1 MFLTPIETNNMT
13 EAIIEAGHNFQVDKI
28 NLKTTSLDEEFSDIH
43 VPAHVGIVRK
53 DSKQYL
59 GTVGKGW
66 EPVQPHVLYDLA
78 SELIESTG
86 GRITGS
92 FNMMDGAVIGI
103 ELNLGERE
111 YVDGDKVQLNF
122 LMLTSFNGMY
132 GIAGHATITR
142 QNSQINTSSKVYN
155 LRHTK
160 FVGNRLEVVKNILK
174 YYEKEIE
181 NFDKKMEGLANKRMT
196 SKDAIEWFKSL
207 FPEPKS
213 TVAERKLENQ
223 VITFLDCLENGRGT
237 QIQGVKGTSYAA
249 YMALAEYINHFRSVR
264 VHNGRDEDEVRFQS
278 IHFGTGN
285 NLAQKGLN
293 KLAKDIVVEFTEDEF
308 LLD

>member
-1 MFLTPIETNNMT
+1 MFLTPIDSTNQT
-13 EAIIEAGHNFQVDKI
+13 EAMIEAGHNFVVDKI
-28 NLKTTSLDEEFSDIH
+28 RLRTHSMDEEFNGIDA
-43 VPAHVGIVRK
+43 PAHVGIVRM
-53 DSKQYL
+53 DTKQYL

-78 SELIESTG
+78 NELKDSMDGKIEA
-86 GRITGS
+86 S

-103 ELNLGERE
+103 NLNLGERE
-111 YVDGDKVQLNF
+111 YVEGDKVKLSF

-132 GIAGHATITR
+132 GIAGHATMSR
-142 QNSQINTSSKVYN
+142 QESSINTSSKVYN

-160 FVGNRLEVVKNILK
+160 YVANRLTVVKEILK
-174 YYEKEIE
+174 YYEREIE
-181 NFDKKMEGLANKRMT
+181 NFDKKMQGLVNKRMST
-196 SKDAIEWFKSL
+196 KDALEWFRSL

-213 TVAERKLENQ
+213 TVAEKKLENQ
-223 VITFLDCLENGRGT
+223 VILFLDCLENGTRANVR
-237 QIQGVKGTSYAA
+237 GVKGTSYGA
-249 YMALAEYINHFRSVR
+249 YMALAEYINHHRSVR

-285 NLAQKGLN
+285 NLAQRGLN

>member
-1 MFLTPIETNNMT
+1 MFLKEITAQHHH
-13 EAIIEAGHNFQVDKI
+13 EAIIEAGHNFVVSKI
-28 NLKTTSLDEEFSDIH
+28 NLQTTNIDAEFDGIH
-43 VPAHVGIVRK
+43 VPAHVGIVRT

-66 EPVQPHVLYDLA
+66 EPVQPYVLYELA
-78 SELIESTG
+78 QELIESTG
-86 GRITGS
+86 GKITGS
-92 FNMMDGAVIGI
+92 FSMMDGAVIGI

-111 YVDGDKVQLNF
+111 YVEGDKVQLNF

-142 QNSQINTSSKVYN
+142 QEAQMNTSSRVYN

-160 FVGNRLEVVKNILK
+160 YVANRLEVVKEILK
-174 YYEKEIE
+174 YYEREIE
-181 NFDKKMEGLANKRMT
+181 NFDKKMQGLVNKHMNT
-196 SKDAIEWFKSL
+196 KQALEWFRSL

-223 VITFLDCLENGRGT
+223 VAIFMSCLEDQRQRG
-237 QIQGVKGTSYAA
+237 VRGTSYAA
-249 YMALAEYINHFRSVR
+249 YMALAEYINHHRSVR
-264 VHNGRDEDEVRFQS
+264 VHNGRDVEEVRFQS
-278 IHFGTGN
+278 VHFGTGN
-285 NLAQKGLN
+285 TLAQKGLN
-293 KLAKDIVVEFTEDEF
+293 SLAKDIVVEFSEDEF

>member
-1 MFLTPIETNNMT
+1 MFLKEVTSQFHH
-13 EAIIEAGHNFQVDKI
+13 EAIIEAGHNFVVSKI
-28 NLKTTSLDEEFSDIH
+28 NLQTVSTFGEFDGIH
-43 VPAHVGIVRK
+43 VPAHVGIVRT
-53 DSKQYL
+53 DTKQYL

-86 GRITGS
+86 GKISGS
-92 FNMMDGAVIGI
+92 FSMMDGAVIGI

-111 YVDGDKVQLNF
+111 YVEGDKVQLNF

-142 QNSQINTSSKVYN
+142 QEAQINTSSRVYN

-160 FVGNRLEVVKNILK
+160 YVANRLEVVKEILK
-174 YYEKEIE
+174 YYEREIE
-181 NFDKKMEGLANKRMT
+181 NFDKKMQGLVNKRMNT
-196 SKDAIEWFKSL
+196 KQALEWFRSL

-213 TVAERKLENQ
+213 TVAEKKLENQ
-223 VITFLDCLENGRGT
+223 VEIFLSCLEDQRQRG
-237 QIQGVKGTSYAA
+237 VRGTSYAA
-249 YMALAEYINHFRSVR
+249 YMALAEYINHHRSVR

-278 IHFGTGN
+278 VHFGTGN
-285 NLAQKGLN
+285 TLAQKGLN
-293 KLAKDIVVEFTEDEF
+293 SLAKDIVVEFSEDEF

>member
-1 MFLTPIETNNMT
+1 MFLTPIDSTNQT
-13 EAIIEAGHNFQVDKI
+13 EAMIEAGHNFVVDKI
-28 NLKTTSLDEEFSDIH
+28 RLRTHSMDEEFNGIDA
-43 VPAHVGIVRK
+43 PAHVGIVRM
-53 DSKQYL
+53 DTKQYL

-78 SELIESTG
+78 NELKDSMDGKIEA
-86 GRITGS
+86 S

-103 ELNLGERE
+103 NLNLGERE
-111 YVDGDKVQLNF
+111 YVEGDKVKLSF

-132 GIAGHATITR
+132 GIAGHATMSR
-142 QNSQINTSSKVYN
+142 QESSINTSSKGYN

-160 FVGNRLEVVKNILK
+160 YVTNRLTVVKEILK
-174 YYEKEIE
+174 YYEREIE
-181 NFDKKMEGLANKRMT
+181 NFDKKMQGLVNKRMST
-196 SKDAIEWFKSL
+196 KDALEWFRSL

-213 TVAERKLENQ
+213 TVAEKKLENQ
-223 VITFLDCLENGRGT
+223 VILFLDCLENGTRANVR
-237 QIQGVKGTSYAA
+237 GVKGTSYGA
-249 YMALAEYINHFRSVR
+249 YMALAEYINHHRSVR

-285 NLAQKGLN
+285 NLAQRGLN

>member
-1 MFLTPIETNNMT
+1 MFLKEITSDHHH
-13 EAIIEAGHNFQVDKI
+13 EAIIEAGHNFVVSKI
-28 NLKTTSLDEEFSDIH
+28 NLQTTNIDTEFDGIH
-43 VPAHVGIVRK
+43 VPAHVGIVRT
-53 DSKQYL
+53 DTKQYL

-78 SELIESTG
+78 HELMDSTG

-92 FNMMDGAVIGI
+92 FSMMDGAVIGI

-111 YVDGDKVQLNF
+111 YVEGDKVQLNF

-142 QNSQINTSSKVYN
+142 QEAQMNTSSRVYN

-160 FVGNRLEVVKNILK
+160 YVANRLEVVKEILK
-174 YYEKEIE
+174 YYEREIE
-181 NFDKKMEGLANKRMT
+181 NFDKKMQGLVNKHMNT
-196 SKDAIEWFKSL
+196 KQALEWFRSL

-213 TVAERKLENQ
+213 TVAEKKLENQ
-223 VITFLDCLENGRGT
+223 VEIFLSCLEDQRQRG
-237 QIQGVKGTSYAA
+237 VRGTSYAA
-249 YMALAEYINHFRSVR
+249 YMALAEYINHHRSVR

-278 IHFGTGN
+278 VHFGTGN
-285 NLAQKGLN
+285 TLAQKGLN
-293 KLAKDIVVEFTEDEF
+293 SLAKDIVVEFSEDEF

>member
-1 MFLTPIETNNMT
+1 MFLKKLETENMHF
-13 EAIIEAGHNFQVDKI
+13 AQIEAGHNFVVEKI
-28 NLKTTSLDEEFSDIH
+28 DLKTTSLDEQFNEIH
-43 VPAHVGIVRK
+43 VPAHVGIVRT
-53 DSKQYL
+53 DNSKYL
-59 GTVGKGW
+59 GTVGRGW

-86 GRITGS
+86 GKISAS
-92 FNMMDGAVIGI
+92 FIMMDGAVIGI

-111 YVDGDKVQLNF
+111 YVEGDKIKLNF

-142 QNSQINTSSKVYN
+142 QEAQMNTSSRVYN

-160 FVGNRLEVVKNILK
+160 FVGNRLEVVKEILK
-174 YYEKEIE
+174 YYEREIE
-181 NFDKKMEGLANKRMT
+181 NFDKKMQGLVNKRMST
-196 SKDAIEWFKSL
+196 KDALEWFRSL

-223 VITFLDCLENGRGT
+223 VAIFLDCLENAGGANTR
-237 QIQGVKGTSYAA
+237 GVKGTSYGA
-249 YMALAEYINHFRSVR
+249 YMALAEYINHHRSVR

-285 NLAQKGLN
+285 TLAQKGLN
-293 KLAKDIVVEFTEDEF
+293 SLSKGIVTEFTEDDF
-308 LLD
+308 LID

>member
-1 MFLTPIETNNMT
+1 MFLKKVHSEFHH
-13 EAIIEAGHNFQVDKI
+13 EAIIEAGHNFVVSKI
-28 NLKTTSLDEEFSDIH
+28 NLQTTNIDEEFNNIH
-43 VPAHVGIVRK
+43 VPAHVGIVRT
-53 DSKQYL
+53 DTKQYL

-78 SELIESTG
+78 QELIQSTG
-86 GRITGS
+86 GKITGS
-92 FNMMDGAVIGI
+92 FSMMDGAVIGI

-111 YVDGDKVQLNF
+111 YVEGDKVQLNF

-142 QNSQINTSSKVYN
+142 HESQMNTSSRVYN

-160 FVGNRLEVVKNILK
+160 YVANRLEVVKEILK
-174 YYEKEIE
+174 YYEREIE
-181 NFDKKMEGLANKRMT
+181 NFDKKMQGLVNKRMT
-196 SKDAIEWFKSL
+196 AKEAVEWFKSL

-223 VITFLDCLENGRGT
+223 VLIYLDCLENGRGAGVR
-237 QIQGVKGTSYAA
+237 GVKGTSYGA
-249 YMALAEYINHFRSVR
+249 YMALAEYINHHRSVR

-278 IHFGTGN
+278 VHFGTGN
-285 NLAQKGLN
+285 TLAQKALSSLSKN
-293 KLAKDIVVEFTEDEF
+293 IVVEFTEDEF

>member
-1 MFLTPIETNNMT
+1 MFLKEVTSQFHH
-13 EAIIEAGHNFQVDKI
+13 EAIIEAGHNFVVSKI
-28 NLKTTSLDEEFSDIH
+28 NLQTVSTFGEFDGIH
-43 VPAHVGIVRK
+43 VPAHVGIVRT
-53 DSKQYL
+53 DTKQYL

-92 FNMMDGAVIGI
+92 FSMMDGAVIGI

-111 YVDGDKVQLNF
+111 YVEGDKVQLNF

-142 QNSQINTSSKVYN
+142 QEAQINTSSRVYN

-160 FVGNRLEVVKNILK
+160 YVANRLEVVKEILK
-174 YYEKEIE
+174 YYEREIE
-181 NFDKKMEGLANKRMT
+181 NFDKKMQGLVNKRMNT
-196 SKDAIEWFKSL
+196 KQALEWFRSL

-213 TVAERKLENQ
+213 TVAEKKLENQ
-223 VITFLDCLENGRGT
+223 VEIFLSCLEDQRQRG
-237 QIQGVKGTSYAA
+237 VRGTSYAA
-249 YMALAEYINHFRSVR
+249 YMALAEYINHHRSVR

-278 IHFGTGN
+278 VHFGTGN

-293 KLAKDIVVEFTEDEF
+293 SLAKDIVVEFSEDEF

>member
-1 MFLTPIETNNMT
+1 MFLKEITSDHHH
-13 EAIIEAGHNFQVDKI
+13 EAIIEAGHNFVVSKI
-28 NLKTTSLDEEFSDIH
+28 NLQTVSTFGEFDGIH
-43 VPAHVGIVRK
+43 VPAHVGIVRT
-53 DSKQYL
+53 DTKQYL

-86 GRITGS
+86 GKISGS
-92 FNMMDGAVIGI
+92 FSMMDGAVIGI

-111 YVDGDKVQLNF
+111 YVEGDKVQLNF

-142 QNSQINTSSKVYN
+142 QEAQINTSSRVYN

-160 FVGNRLEVVKNILK
+160 YVANRLEVVKEILK
-174 YYEKEIE
+174 YYEREIE
-181 NFDKKMEGLANKRMT
+181 NFDKKMQGLVNKRMNT
-196 SKDAIEWFKSL
+196 KQALEWFRSL

-213 TVAERKLENQ
+213 TVAEKKLENQ
-223 VITFLDCLENGRGT
+223 VEIFLSCLEDQRQRG
-237 QIQGVKGTSYAA
+237 VRGTSYAA
-249 YMALAEYINHFRSVR
+249 YMALAEYINHHRSVR

-278 IHFGTGN
+278 VHFGTGN
-285 NLAQKGLN
+285 TLAQKGLN
-293 KLAKDIVVEFTEDEF
+293 SLAKDIVVEFSEDEF

>member
-1 MFLTPIETNNMT
+1 MFLTPIDSTNQT
-13 EAIIEAGHNFQVDKI
+13 EAMIEAGHNFVVDKI
-28 NLKTTSLDEEFSDIH
+28 RLRTHSMDEEFNGIDA
-43 VPAHVGIVRK
+43 PAHVGIVRM
-53 DSKQYL
+53 DTKQYL

-78 SELIESTG
+78 NELKDSMDGKIEA
-86 GRITGS
+86 S

-103 ELNLGERE
+103 NLNLGERE
-111 YVDGDKVQLNF
+111 YVEGDKVKLSF

-132 GIAGHATITR
+132 GIAGHATMSR
-142 QNSQINTSSKVYN
+142 QESSINTSSKVYN

-160 FVGNRLEVVKNILK
+160 YVANRLTVVKEILK
-174 YYEKEIE
+174 YYEREIE
-181 NFDKKMEGLANKRMT
+181 NFDKKMQGLVNKRMST
-196 SKDAIEWFKSL
+196 KDALEWFRSL

-213 TVAERKLENQ
+213 TVAEKKLDNQ
-223 VITFLDCLENGRGT
+223 VILFLDCLENGTRANVR
-237 QIQGVKGTSYAA
+237 GVKGTSYGA
-249 YMALAEYINHFRSVR
+249 YMALAEYINHHRSVR

-285 NLAQKGLN
+285 NLAQRGLN